1 MCVFVGPL
9 KTHIY
14 VKAVKRCFLQL
25 ELFLVVWEMTTRKSF
40 LCLSMIS
47 LKSCCQW
54 EVNILL
60 LQIMIWSQVP
70 VLSCFLSGQPGN
82 PLGNSLSHYSG
93 SFLAR
98 AKKNL
103 VFLKFPNTIAMKQNN
118 WIFEIRCPGFVETC
132 LRKHVVLRIG
142 RQKVSG
148 LRCTPLL
155 RLSWVLFQS
164 FVPLQAEWFVSVIPS
179 VYSEEWML
187 FLFSF
192 NIHIISD
199 RLILLVS
206 LLYIMH
212 WV

>member
-1 MCVFVGPL
+1 M
-9 KTHIY
+9 
-14 VKAVKRCFLQL
+14 AVKRCFLQL
-25 ELFLVVWEMTTRKSF
+25 ELFLLVWEVTTSKWF

-60 LQIMIWSQVP
+60 LQIMIWSQIP
-70 VLSCFLSGQPGN
+70 VLSCFLSGQPNN
-82 PLGNSLSHYSG
+82 PLGSSLSHYSG

-98 AKKNL
+98 AKK
-103 VFLKFPNTIAMKQNN
+103 KQNN
-118 WIFEIRCPGFVETC
+118 WISEIRCPGFVETC
-132 LRKHVVLRIG
+132 LRKHVALRIG
-142 RQKVSG
+142 RQKVSE

-155 RLSWVLFQS
+155 GLSWVLLQS

-179 VYSEEWML
+179 VYSEEWVI
-187 FLFSF
+187 FLLSF

-199 RLILLVS
+199 SSFWSRYCTSCI
-206 LLYIMH
+206 